1 VGQVAVL
8 VVDDE
13 ADQRVGLVD
22 AGAGDQQL
30 FTVRAAGGVALADQG
45 LTGGAFGLQFL
56 RARLAGGRRAQA

>member
-22 AGAGDQQL
+22 AGLGDQQL
-30 FTVRAAGGVALADQG
+30 LAVRAAGGVALADQG
-45 LTGGAFGLQFL
+45 LARGAFGLQFL
-56 RARLAGGRRAQA
+56 RAAPPAGPW